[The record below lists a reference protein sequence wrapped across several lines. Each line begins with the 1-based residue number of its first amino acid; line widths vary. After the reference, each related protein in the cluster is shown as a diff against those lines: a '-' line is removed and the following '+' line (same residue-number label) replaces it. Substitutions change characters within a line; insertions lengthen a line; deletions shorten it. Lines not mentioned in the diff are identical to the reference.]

1 MLELL
6 TNPIVWIS
14 ALLIIV
20 AASGAFAFF
29 WWRKRRQAAEDADRP
44 LLSLVLLF
52 RELPYMD
59 ATVLASIAK
68 RAWDIEVFATGAD
81 DDAESQDLPDD
92 ADSIDKCAFIVGE
105 PPTFIV
111 KHPDAFMIVNCF
123 DQPYWDDSEAVAKDF
138 AELRTRDAILQ
149 HTAWISADI
158 MGEADAGQQNK
169 AYRAIGRLLAEL
181 ADDNVLAVLD
191 VAAQQIFCYDPETE
205 RKLRSD
211 NPLEELREMYYSP
224 IISVSADD
232 PQMQAA
238 VAEARERWPEFV
250 AAFEARDPS
259 AELPFMVKAP
269 FGNGDD
275 VEFMWIAVT
284 GIENDV
290 IYGTLENE
298 PHNIPGMNVGDR
310 VTAQVENL
318 NDWLCMKNDEPVGG
332 FTMKVLS
339 ERAKEGA
346 PDDDEE

>member
-1 MLELL
+1 MFEFFS
-6 TNPIVWIS
+6 NPIVWIV
-14 ALLIIV
+14 ALLVLV
-20 AASGAFAFF
+20 AAGGAYAFF
-29 WWRKRRQAAEDADRP
+29 RWRKARRAAEEADRP

-52 RELPYMD
+52 RELPYLD
-59 ATVLASIAK
+59 ATVLGSIAK
-68 RAWDIEVFATGAD
+68 RAWDIEVLSTGAD
-81 DDAESQDLPDD
+81 DDSPQDSPDE
-92 ADSIDKCAFIVGE
+92 AGSIDTCAFIVGE

-111 KHPDAFMIVNCF
+111 KHPDAFLLVNCL

-158 MGEADAGQQNK
+158 MGDATADEQKKG
-169 AYRAIGRLLAEL
+169 YRVIGRLLAEL

-191 VAAQQIFCYDPETE
+191 VAGQQIFCYDPETE

-211 NPLEELREMYYSP
+211 NPLAELREMYYSP

-232 PQMQAA
+232 PEMQAA
-238 VAEARERWPEFV
+238 VAEARKRWPEFV
-250 AAFEARDPS
+250 AAFESRDPS

-269 FGNGDD
+269 FGHGDD
-275 VEFMWIAVT
+275 VEFMWVAVT
-284 GIENDV
+284 SIENNV

-298 PHNIPGMNVGDR
+298 PHNIPGLNVGDR

-318 NDWLCMKNDEPVGG
+318 NDWLCVKNDEPVGG

-346 PDDDEE
+346 PEDEED